1 MMDSEPLILAS
12 ASPRRRELL
21 ALLGLPF
28 EVQPSGFEE
37 PSPDSHPNPATFAVS
52 LAKGKAEEIAARNRG
67 RLVIG
72 ADTLVVLGTRLLAK
86 PADYEDAARMIAALS
101 GHTHQVITGVALV
114 RRGECEAES
123 SFHATTDVTFRRLQ
137 ESEIRAY
144 VATGEP
150 MDKAGAY
157 AIQGYGALLIEGISG
172 DYPNVVGLP
181 VTPLALTLRELGYPI
196 LGE

>member
-1 MMDSEPLILAS
+1 MDSKPLILAS

-28 EVQPSGFEE
+28 EVQPSSFEE
-37 PSPDSHPNPATFAVS
+37 PSPETHPNPAAFAIS
-52 LAKGKAEEIAARNRG
+52 LALGKAEEVAARNPG

-72 ADTLVVLGTRLLAK
+72 ADTLVVLGTQLLAK
-86 PADYEDAARMIAALS
+86 PSDPEDAARMIRALS

-114 RRGECEAES
+114 RRGDAEVER
-123 SFHATTDVTFRRLQ
+123 SFHAATDVTFRRL
-137 ESEIRAY
+137 EEREIRTY

-157 AIQGYGALLIEGISG
+157 GIQGHGALLIEGIGG

-181 VTPLALTLRELGYPI
+181 VAPLALALRELGYPI
-196 LGE
+196 LGA